1 MSREITSNALRLPD
15 GPRQLLAAAYPV
27 LSRYLGDRYITLGGG
42 SALAARWKHRHST
55 DVDLF
60 FQDPVRHRRIYRS
73 PDRFRKA
80 VESIDGFRAFR
91 FAIDGGEISFKDRSG
106 SVSWIH
112 SIAVTAIPV
121 SSQVAEGTTIP
132 LETSAEILAKK
143 LHYRLVAAH
152 QHLPRDIY
160 DLAWAARFAPESC
173 AEAIAT
179 LNSDA
184 RNSLRF
190 SLGLLPKDWMAR
202 QLRWPLIVPADKR
215 LPSDA
220 VAIVLDALGRHI

>member
-1 MSREITSNALRLPD
+1 MPCDCPTVHDNCSRLPTQSCRD
-15 GPRQLLAAAYPV
+15 IWETDTSPSV
-27 LSRYLGDRYITLGGG
+27 
-42 SALAARWKHRHST
+42 AARLLRPDGNTVTAPTST
-55 DVDLF
+55 FF
-60 FQDPVRHRRIYRS
+60 FQDPVWHRRIYRS

-121 SSQVAEGTTIP
+121 SSQVAEGTTIS

-160 DLAWAARFAPESC
+160 DLAWAARFDPESC

-215 LPSDA
+215 LCSDA
-220 VAIVLDALGRHI
+220 VAIVLDALGRHV